1 MNWPRYR
8 ELTKVAPLRHGV
20 VTPNCQSIHK
30 LSQSMSNVS
39 PRHPTEIPGYPRG
52 TRVSESETERAR
64 AIVMCNI
71 ADNTIFGGQ
80 HLRLLKP

>member
-1 MNWPRYR
+1 
-8 ELTKVAPLRHGV
+8 
-20 VTPNCQSIHK
+20 
-30 LSQSMSNVS
+30 MSNVS